1 MPGAYGLRT
10 IAHFG
15 VKQRSPLRKSF
26 SPARRHNLHFAS
38 RYRPIIVCK
47 NLLIKSNIYLNAPR
61 FSRSTPVMRDRRDIL
76 DHNQIKTV
84 SRKAADR
91 RFAPASNALDIDIQF
106 FCSEFS
112 CFFRNVMC
120 DLRCGIWRGFFCAF
134 KSKRACAAPCK
145 KPPAH
150 VQCTYNN
157 TIISITDMRGGLLA
171 WGSAGALG
179 FKGAKKSTPY
189 AATQVAHD
197 VAEKT
202 RKFGTKELDV
212 YIKGVG
218 SGREASI
225 RGLAGNGFD
234 LIMIKDITPIPHNG
248 CRPRKPR
255 RV

>member
-1 MPGAYGLRT
+1 MT
-10 IAHFG
+10 EE
-15 VKQRSPLRKSF
+15 K
-26 SPARRHNLHFAS
+26 
-38 RYRPIIVCK
+38 
-47 NLLIKSNIYLNAPR
+47 
-61 FSRSTPVMRDRRDIL
+61 
-76 DHNQIKTV
+76 KTTTEQEA
-84 SRKAADR
+84 AADQSVAHAAQAVKKKTKR
-91 RFAPASNALDIDIQF
+91 Q
-106 FCSEFS
+106 
-112 CFFRNVMC
+112 V
-120 DLRCGIWRGFFCAF
+120 F
-134 KSKRACAAPCK
+134 KGQ
-145 KPPAH
+145 AH

>member
-1 MPGAYGLRT
+1 MTEEKKTTEQPEAESQQS
-10 IAHFG
+10 AAAAAQP
-15 VKQRSPLRKSF
+15 VKK
-26 SPARRHNLHFAS
+26 
-38 RYRPIIVCK
+38 
-47 NLLIKSNIYLNAPR
+47 
-61 FSRSTPVMRDRRDIL
+61 
-76 DHNQIKTV
+76 KTKRQV
-84 SRKAADR
+84 
-91 RFAPASNALDIDIQF
+91 
-106 FCSEFS
+106 
-112 CFFRNVMC
+112 
-120 DLRCGIWRGFFCAF
+120 F
-134 KSKRACAAPCK
+134 KGQ
-145 KPPAH
+145 AH

-202 RKFGTKELDV
+202 RKFGTKELEV
-212 YIKGVG
+212 YVKGVG

-225 RGLAGNGFD
+225 RGLAGSGFD
-234 LIMIKDITPIPHNG
+234 LILIKDITPIAHNG